1 MRHFDVAVLGVGY
14 WGKKIVDEYNNIPGV
29 NVKAVS
35 DQLDKNLEFCRDRYG
50 VKNLHHDYREVL
62 EDSSIVALNVALPN
76 SLHYRAAKDA
86 LEAGKHVLVE
96 KPLALSSAE
105 GKELVDLAEEMNLTL
120 SVGHIYRFNNAMT
133 EVRRLARS
141 NFFGRT
147 FFMNLMWMNLEPP
160 YPDRDVIVD
169 LAPHTFDI
177 ANFIFDAW
185 PSKVSCT
192 GRAYRRESMEET
204 AFISS
209 EMPNGTMAHA
219 TISWLT
225 PRKIRQVEIVGE
237 NRSALIDAVSQ
248 EVTVY
253 ESGYTYRLGIERNN
267 TIQTEL
273 VHFLQSIG
281 DPLTETRNSGTI
293 GVRTVE
299 MIEAAKRSLA
309 EGCTIEVPEGL

>member
-1 MRHFDVAVLGVGY
+1 MRRFDVAVLGVGY
-14 WGKKIVDEYNNIPGV
+14 WGKKIVDEYHNIPGV

-50 VKNLHHDYREVL
+50 VPNLYHDYQEVL
-62 EDSSIVALNVALPN
+62 EDPSIVAVNVALPN
-76 SLHYRAAKDA
+76 ALHFPAARDA

-96 KPLALSSAE
+96 KPIALSSQE
-105 GKELVDLAEEMNLTL
+105 GKQLVDLAEERNLTL
-120 SVGHIYRFNNAMT
+120 SVGHIYRFNNAMA

-147 FFMNLMWMNLEPP
+147 FYMNLMWMNLEPA

-177 ANFIFDAW
+177 ANYIFDAW
-185 PSKVSCT
+185 PSRITCT
-192 GRAYRRESMEET
+192 GRAYRRKEMEET

-209 EMPNGTMAHA
+209 EMPNGAIAHA
-219 TISWLT
+219 SISWLT
-225 PRKIRQVEIVGE
+225 PRKVRQVELVGE
-237 NRSALIDAVSQ
+237 NRSALIDAVTQ

-281 DPLTETRNSGTI
+281 DPLTETRNSGYI

-299 MIEAAKRSLA
+299 MIEAAKRSMA
-309 EGCTIEVPEGL
+309 QGCSVEVPPER